1 MLNTEELISSRL
13 LEAAP
18 SKILK
23 QEFGLVG
30 VNQKDAIAE
39 VVDNNNQNIIRNF
52 IFDNFGYLHQH
63 IFIYDLN
70 NPIPGNWSPDR
81 SLLHSTAHSGNNKV
95 FNLLFRIKYSLF
107 NPAGGGE
114 QELLFDCP
122 AQINLRDNTFIIKIS
137 TLERTVGKYFP
148 QQVYAMGKD
157 MDESNIISLIKNMLP
172 AGINLETCDLNKAV
186 KYLWDKDF
194 VDAGYIKHR
203 KSKSIAT
210 QAMDEDNLLKKIYPL
225 EYTEIIKDP
234 LDRSIFLVID
244 KTIDISDYISR
255 FSIEPTRGKITITRY
270 ADKNESVNN
279 LLNKIIENN

>member
-1 MLNTEELISSRL
+1 MNTEESISSRL

-30 VNQKDAIAE
+30 VNQKDAITE

-81 SLLHSTAHSGNNKV
+81 SILHSTAHSGNNRI

-107 NPAGGGE
+107 NPAAGGV
-114 QELLFDCP
+114 QELIFDCP
-122 AQINLRDNTFIIKIS
+122 VQINIKDEIFIIKIS

-172 AGINLETCDLNKAV
+172 AGFNLETCDLNKGV

-225 EYTEIIKDP
+225 EYIEIIKDP

-279 LLNKIIENN
+279 LLEKIIDNN